1 MIGGEYN
8 RVTAVIK
15 HNGKVIHH
23 LHGKWDECLYL
34 TDAKK
39 DNVSHM
45 TFYELQEQVFLDVRE
60 MPVLPKKVLDVP
72 YQGPYE
78 SRRLWNHVTQ
88 AIRSPEGPQWK
99 VVEEEKTKL
108 GISSVF
114 S

>member
-45 TFYELQEQVFLDVRE
+45 IFYEL
-60 MPVLPKKVLDVP
+60 
-72 YQGPYE
+72 
-78 SRRLWNHVTQ
+78 
-88 AIRSPEGPQWK
+88 
-99 VVEEEKTKL
+99 
-108 GISSVF
+108 
-114 S
+114 